1 MPTMRTINQA
11 IALIKAQDK
20 DSCLTKNALRQ
31 FIINNQLPACR
42 IGKKYLIN
50 MEVLEDF
57 LQGNIMPIASQVGVI
72 RKLGERIT

>member
-11 IALIKAQDK
+11 IALIKAQDT
-20 DSCLTKNALRQ
+20 DSCLTKHALRQ

-57 LQGNIMPIASQVGVI
+57 LQGKTMPKAPKEGVI
-72 RKLGERIT
+72 RKLGERII